1 MDNTSFI
8 RFKCYFP
15 RFLDTEMMILTCCFQ
30 ICPLPNP
37 KPVPAN
43 RPNLEAKRPPK
54 PLIITSLCKLTTKS
68 CLNQLSV
75 TWVPRKDDTPYT
87 VSIYLVEKLTP
98 DDLLKKLKLR
108 GQRDPQVTKNVISA
122 KLEDKDDEISTSS
135 VKVTMGCPLSMTR
148 MTYPSR
154 ASTCD
159 HLQCFDAE
167 MYIKMNEKKPK
178 WVCPV
183 CNKPAYFEHLFLD
196 GFYIQLLLSEKFK
209 ALSTNEII
217 LNNDASWEA
226 VEETALGVS
235 DSEDDE
241 YAAPAPPVKKVTSS
255 TSNGYTTID
264 DDDISV
270 IPIAPMT
277 DSDGAP
283 LLSSTAI
290 PTNVPTNN
298 TLASNHIMSPATGS
312 VTLTNTQQRDIEDDV
327 LAPKRFAPELDY
339 CDWNYSVKFFQF
351 LRDAPPPRKEDTP
364 PPSPAA
370 DSASIS
376 EISDSGTS
384 TKTLDSFE
392 FTKRGRGRG
401 GRGAARGRGRGAKRS
416 VSQDLEDETEIPTKV
431 IGAARGRGRARGRG
445 GAKAKAAP
453 KQSQAKRKRAETS
466 EEESEA
472 SVESSEEEE
481 VVVKPPP
488 RSGRSTRNT
497 KRVNYAAIEDSFEV
511 IDSFV

>member
-1 MDNTSFI
+1 
-8 RFKCYFP
+8 
-15 RFLDTEMMILTCCFQ
+15 MMILTYCFQ

-87 VSIYLVEKLTP
+87 ISIYLVEKLTP

-159 HLQCFDAE
+159 HLQCFDAD
-167 MYIKMNEKKPK
+167 MFIKMNEKKPK

-209 ALSTNEII
+209 ALTTNEII

-235 DSEDDE
+235 DSDDDE
-241 YAAPAPPVKKVTSS
+241 YAAPAPPVKKVTPS
-255 TSNGYTTID
+255 TNNSNGYTTID

-298 TLASNHIMSPATGS
+298 TLASNQIMSPATTT
-312 VTLTNTQQRDIEDDV
+312 VTLTNTQQRELEDDV

-370 DSASIS
+370 DSASIG

-392 FTKRGRGRG
+392 YTKRGRGRG
-401 GRGAARGRGRGAKRS
+401 GRGATRGRGRGAKRS
-416 VSQDLEDETEIPTKV
+416 VSQDLEDDTEIPTKV
-431 IGAARGRGRARGRG
+431 IGAGTARGRGRARGRG
-445 GAKAKAAP
+445 GAKTAP
-453 KQSQAKRKRAETS
+453 KQKKTQTKRRRAETS

-472 SVESSEEEE
+472 SVASSEEEE
-481 VVVKPPP
+481 EVVTKPPP

-497 KRVNYAAIEDSFEV
+497 KRVNYAAIEESFEV